1 MNGKKARMLRKQVG
15 NAAYADYSDTMHNK
29 YTPMKDDG
37 TGGTGGKRLFTTKLD
52 SGCGRRKYQDLKQLY
67 HLTGE

>member
-29 YTPMKDDG
+29 YTPLRED
-37 TGGTGGKRLFTTKLD
+37 GTGGKRLFTTKLD

-67 HLTGE
+67 RLTGE